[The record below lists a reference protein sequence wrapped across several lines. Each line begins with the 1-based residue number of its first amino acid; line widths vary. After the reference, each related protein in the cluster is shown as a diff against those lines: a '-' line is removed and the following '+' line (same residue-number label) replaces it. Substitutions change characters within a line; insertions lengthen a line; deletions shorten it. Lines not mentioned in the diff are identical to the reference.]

1 MAAQAVIFCNNCL
14 SSFSGESLKH
24 FSADNFDSSLIGLL
38 VGRTNALKDRMLD
51 KYLEPHDLTFAQFK
65 VLIVIAQ
72 FSSDTPVELCRHLSL
87 DSGSM
92 TRMLDRLEHKGLVG
106 RSRSAADRRQVKVV
120 LTAKGQAI
128 ADLLPSIGA
137 DAMNDTFAAL
147 DEEEV
152 ATLRR
157 ILTKVLVAAD
167 DHLTLTRLSFTSA
180 GAHEKP

>member
-14 SSFSGESLKH
+14 SSFPGDHLKH

-51 KYLEPHDLTFAQFK
+51 KYLVPYDLTFAQFK
-65 VLIVIAQ
+65 VLIIIAQ

-92 TRMLDRLEHKGLVG
+92 TRMLDRLELKGLIT
-106 RSRSAADRRQVKVV
+106 RSRSAADRRQVNLA
-120 LTAKGQAI
+120 LTEKGQTI

-147 DEEEV
+147 DAEEV
-152 ATLRR
+152 ETLQR

-167 DHLTLTRLSFTSA
+167 DHITLTRLSFKSTGS
-180 GAHEKP
+180 K